1 MNWNAPKLWEGNRCF
16 ILGGGSSI
24 SEQFGVPDDIVRK
37 VMDKKLPIS
46 AYSEFIKPLLKE
58 ERVIAIN
65 AAFKIGN
72 WIDCMFFGDA
82 GWYLPNREQLINF
95 GGIKVTCAPK
105 FASKRVDQSEGIKY
119 LGRDGKKTEGISD
132 QTNTVCWNK
141 NSGAA
146 SISLAAHFGCKQII
160 LLGFDMN
167 MIEMEGKLN
176 HHWHTDYK
184 SQKQPPFKRHL
195 KGFGQIAI
203 DAKQRNI
210 EILNCSPDSAI
221 KEFPI
226 VNLKEVLSV

>member
-1 MNWNAPKLWEGNRCF
+1 MIWNVPTLWQGNRCF
-16 ILGGGSSI
+16 ILGGGLSVPK
-24 SEQFGVPDDIVRK
+24 QFGVPDEIIKK
-37 VMDKKLPIS
+37 VIGNVLPIT
-46 AYSEFIKPLLKE
+46 AYSEFMRPLLDK

-72 WIDCMFFGDA
+72 WIDCVFFGDA
-82 GWYLPNREQLINF
+82 GWYLTNQKQLVEF

-105 FASKRVDQSEGIKY
+105 FASKRTGQSEGIKY
-119 LGRDGKKTEGISD
+119 LARDGKKTDGISS

-146 SISLAAHFGCKQII
+146 SISLAVHFGCKQII

-167 MIEMEGKLN
+167 MTELAGKQV

-184 SQKQPPFKRHL
+184 PQKQPPFKRHL
-195 KGFGQIAI
+195 KGFGQIAN
-203 DAKQRNI
+203 DAKERNI
-210 EILNCSPDSAI
+210 EILNCSPDSSI
-221 KEFPI
+221 KCFPI